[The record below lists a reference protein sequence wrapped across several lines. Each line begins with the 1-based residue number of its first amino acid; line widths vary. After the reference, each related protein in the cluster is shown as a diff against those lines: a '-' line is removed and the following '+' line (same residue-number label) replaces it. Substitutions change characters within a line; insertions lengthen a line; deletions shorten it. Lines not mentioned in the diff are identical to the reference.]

1 MEAGAVPISR
11 VGGLTA
17 AQQSFG
23 AHDRARRGPMTD
35 VAAAGA
41 PKFNLPGSRRD
52 RHNPQTR
59 RPGARDRRDADPG
72 GADPA
77 AAADA
82 ARPRAGAVDHLLGAD
97 PDDGAVHPGAA
108 RILRLPDRAADL
120 DHAAAGAQPRL
131 DPADP
136 VARPR
141 RHRRRRPRHRG
152 VRQFRDGRQFRDRRD
167 RVHDPGDRE
176 LRGHHQG
183 LGTHRRSR
191 RALPLGRHARQAD
204 GDRRRPLGRADQ
216 RGGGAPAPPRDR
228 GRIRLLRRH
237 GRRLEIR
244 ARRRH
249 RGPAGG
255 VHQHHRRHDHRHRA
269 AGHAVRGSRAH
280 LHAADG
286 RRRPGD
292 AGAGAD
298 RLDGG
303 RPAGVQGRRRG
314 RRRQG
319 ADHAILRLSQGARH
333 VGGGDDRD
341 GRAAGHSGDPVP
353 AAGRRRRGAGLVRRQ
368 EEEAGRGRRD
378 QGGRSRRRRRRR
390 SRSRSR
396 PRSRST
402 ISRSSSAT
410 RCCRWSIRPTAPT
423 ASPSRSRRCG
433 ARSRWRWAS

>member
-1 MEAGAVPISR
+1 MNGPGGAI
-11 VGGLTA
+11 GG
-17 AQQSFG
+17 
-23 AHDRARRGPMTD
+23 HDRRNGGARTEIRSAGP
-35 VAAAGA
+35 
-41 PKFNLPGSRRD
+41 RRD
-52 RHNPQTR
+52 RHDPQAR
-59 RPGARDRRDADPG
+59 RPRPRDRRDADPG

-97 PDDGAVHPGAA
+97 PDDGAVHPDAA
-108 RILRLPDRAADL
+108 GILRLPDRAADL

-136 VARPR
+136 LARPR
-141 RHRRRRPRHRG
+141 RHRGRRPRHRG

-176 LRGHHQG
+176 LRRHHQG
-183 LGTHRRSR
+183 LRPHRRSG
-191 RALPLGRHARQAD
+191 RALPPGRHARQAD
-204 GDRRRPLGRADQ
+204 GDRRRPLGRTDQ
-216 RGGGAPAPPRDR
+216 RGGGAPPAPRDR

-249 RGPAGG
+249 RRPAGG

-269 AGHAVRGSRAH
+269 AGHAVRRSRAH

-286 RRRPGD
+286 RRRPGH
-292 AGAGAD
+292 AGPGAD

-303 RPAGVQGRRRG
+303 GPAGLQGRRRG
-314 RRRQG
+314 SGRQG
-319 ADHAILRLSQGARH
+319 ADLAILRLSQGARH
-333 VGGGDDRD
+333 VGGRDAGD
-341 GRAAGHSGDPVP
+341 GGAAGHSRDPVP
-353 AAGRRRRGAGLVRRQ
+353 AAGRRRRRARLVHRQAPEAGGGRRGQDRRSGAG
-368 EEEAGRGRRD
+368 A
-378 QGGRSRRRRRRR
+378 RR

-410 RCCRWSIRPTAPT
+410 RCCRWSTRPTAPT

-433 ARSRWRWAS
+433 ARSRSRWAS